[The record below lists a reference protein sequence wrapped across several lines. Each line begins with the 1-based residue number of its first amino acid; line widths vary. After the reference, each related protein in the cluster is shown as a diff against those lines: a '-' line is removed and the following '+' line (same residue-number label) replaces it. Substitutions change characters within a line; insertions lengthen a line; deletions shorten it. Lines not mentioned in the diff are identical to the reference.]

1 MTGDEGEDPVH
12 LQLSRDE
19 ALVLFEWIHR
29 VEEAGRFRQVVHD
42 SAEVVALWRLS
53 GVLEKALP
61 EPFDP
66 NYRDLVRAASER
78 LLKGQDPD
86 PLSLYSP

>member
-1 MTGDEGEDPVH
+1 MTQPEGERPVQ

-19 ALVLFEWIHR
+19 ALVLFEWVHR
-29 VEEAGRFRQVVHD
+29 VEEARRFRQVVHE

-53 GVLEKALP
+53 GALEKALA

-66 NYRDLVRAASER
+66 DYRDLLRSASER

-86 PLSLYSP
+86 PLSLY

>member
-1 MTGDEGEDPVH
+1 MTEGDVERTVD

-29 VEEAGRFRQVVHD
+29 VEEDGRFRQVVHE
-42 SAEVVALWRLS
+42 SAEVVALWKLS
-53 GVLEKALP
+53 GALEKALA

-66 NYRDLVRAASER
+66 NFRDLVRAASER

-86 PLSLYSP
+86 PRSLY